1 MAFMIFLYIKDN
13 IVFYFHI
20 HFTVMKPE
28 HKICQKQFEST
39 IICYKPQCETL
50 TLPIVKKHK
59 YTIKHMQKWY
69 LSEYPEFNSQIRDV
83 KDDRTPLAIEGVH
96 PQLKVTHES
105 DGLLLLVQQHVLK
118 STINVVWGK
127 GDNITITYSYSKG
140 SQVINA

>member
-1 MAFMIFLYIKDN
+1 
-13 IVFYFHI
+13 
-20 HFTVMKPE
+20 
-28 HKICQKQFEST
+28 
-39 IICYKPQCETL
+39 
-50 TLPIVKKHK
+50 
-59 YTIKHMQKWY
+59 MQKWY

-127 GDNITITYSYSKG
+127 
-140 SQVINA
+140 